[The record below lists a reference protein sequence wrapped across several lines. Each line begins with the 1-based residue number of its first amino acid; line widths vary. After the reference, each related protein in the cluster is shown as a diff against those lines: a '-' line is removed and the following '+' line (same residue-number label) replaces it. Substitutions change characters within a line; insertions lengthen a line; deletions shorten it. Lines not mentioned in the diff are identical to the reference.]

1 MKIAGLDYWGNERDD
16 EPEVVNFGWEE
27 GIETSKELLSE
38 EIIKSIKKEINKTII
53 ESSLKKLELE
63 KTGLFSKLI
72 SKKKYLEN
80 LKNISDLNEYIKFL
94 QDRFSEISDN
104 IEEAY
109 ITYLESFEIQDSE
122 FINDINKERLKKE
135 EVKEI
140 FRNFEKIL

>member
-1 MKIAGLDYWGNERDD
+1 MKVAGLDYWGNERDD

-122 FINDINKERLKKE
+122 FINNINKERLKKE

>member
-1 MKIAGLDYWGNERDD
+1 MKIAGLDYWGNESDD
-16 EPEVVNFGWEE
+16 EPEVVDFGWEE

-109 ITYLESFEIQDSE
+109 ITYLESFEIQNSE

-135 EVKEI
+135 EAKEI